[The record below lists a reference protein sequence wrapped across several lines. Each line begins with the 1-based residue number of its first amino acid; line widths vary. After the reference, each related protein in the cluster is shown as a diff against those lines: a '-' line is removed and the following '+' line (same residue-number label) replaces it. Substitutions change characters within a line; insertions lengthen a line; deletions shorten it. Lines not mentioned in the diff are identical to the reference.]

1 MDTTRRRTSRK
12 GNLHIRLLAA
22 FCVLL
27 LVAGVIPLYAVSLY
41 NHPYYDDFGFSTA
54 TRQVWLA
61 TGDPLQVL
69 AQAFRSAQGVR
80 NTWQGTY
87 TGTFL
92 SNIQPG
98 LFSES
103 LYWLTT
109 ALLLT
114 SFLLCFGFLL
124 QTVFRRVLGAGRPE
138 TLAISSLALLLM
150 TQFLPEADE
159 AFFWFNGGIGN
170 TFIYS
175 LLALAAALWL
185 RLGPAKGARAAWLT
199 ATLAVLFTLLGGGSY
214 GGGLF
219 GLLLCAA
226 GVALAFA
233 GHQRHRFA
241 YAALTLW
248 FLVCFLY
255 SISAPGNVQR
265 AALVGAH
272 PSAFKAVLLSFYYG
286 VALLGN
292 YATLPVLAVGLS
304 LAPLLW
310 YVARRST
317 YRFAHPVWV
326 LVGSICLFCAQL
338 TPPLY
343 GGVFLG
349 GGRITDTYYYSF
361 VVLGLLYE
369 TYLLGALARRR
380 ERLGQPALRL
390 ATSVRYGVLLA
401 SICLFVLGCLGYK
414 HSDDTLYGPQNM
426 AGGSAAL
433 SIITGEAARYDR
445 DMTGRELLLNDT
457 AKRTVTLQPLAAVP
471 EVFMADLLT
480 PGATVDVR
488 PMLCA
493 YYDKDAILLEGGDAP

>member
-1 MDTTRRRTSRK
+1 METTRTGTSRK

-27 LVAGVIPLYAVSLY
+27 LAAGVIPLYAISFC
-41 NHPYYDDFGFSTA
+41 NHPYYDDYGFSTA

-103 LYWLTT
+103 LYWVTT
-109 ALLLT
+109 AILLT
-114 SFLLCFGFLL
+114 AFLLCFGFLL

-175 LLALAAALWL
+175 LLALAAALWI
-185 RLGPAKGARAAWLT
+185 RLWLAKGARAAWLT
-199 ATLAVLFTLLGGGSY
+199 IALAGLFTLLGGGSY

-233 GHQRHRFA
+233 GRHRHRFV

-248 FLVCFLY
+248 FLACYLY
-255 SISAPGNVQR
+255 SMSAPGNVQR

-272 PSAFKAVLLSFYYG
+272 PSAMKAVVLSFYYG
-286 VALLGN
+286 VALLGD

-304 LAPLLW
+304 LMPLLW
-310 YVARRST
+310 YVTRRSS

-326 LVGSICLFCAQL
+326 LAGAVCLFCAQL

-361 VVLGLLYE
+361 IVLGLLYE

-390 ATSVRYGVLLA
+390 TTSVRYSILLA
-401 SICLFVLGCLGYK
+401 SICLFLLGCLGFK

-433 SIITGEAARYDR
+433 SIVTGEAARYDR
-445 DMTGRELLLNDT
+445 AMTGRELLLNDSS
-457 AKRTVTLQPLAAVP
+457 KRTVTLQPLTAVP

-480 PGATVDVR
+480 SDASENVR
-488 PMLCA
+488 SMLCA
-493 YYDKDAILLEGGDAP
+493 YYDKDAILLEGSDAP